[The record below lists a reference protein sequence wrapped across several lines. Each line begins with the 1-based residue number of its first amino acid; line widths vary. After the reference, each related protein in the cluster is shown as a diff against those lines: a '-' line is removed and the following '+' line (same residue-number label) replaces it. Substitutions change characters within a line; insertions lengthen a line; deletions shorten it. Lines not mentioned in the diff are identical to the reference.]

1 MSDKIVLG
9 AVLIQVLMIAM
20 FISVALIFELT
31 DTDHSCVFTLSHYFH
46 LGPSADLCFIS
57 VRINT
62 WWKWI
67 VILVLSM
74 LLDAAATLAGELF
87 SPWMSNTL
95 GDANGPPTN
104 KYMAHLIQQIYNI
117 NHYLQNAIW
126 TFVALTQVD
135 LLIFSM
141 LASCG
146 ICFYTTKK
154 YIDAKNSTRKSGML
168 IGQL

>member
-1 MSDKIVLG
+1 MSDKLVLG
-9 AVLIQVLMIAM
+9 AVVIQFIMISIFIAVAFVL
-20 FISVALIFELT
+20 ELT
-31 DTDHSCVFTLSHYFH
+31 DMNHTCVFSLSHYFH

-62 WWKWI
+62 WWKWV

-74 LLDAAATLAGELF
+74 LMDAAATLAGELF
-87 SPWMSNTL
+87 APWMSNIL

-104 KYMAHLIQQIYNI
+104 KYMAHLIQQICNI

-135 LLIFSM
+135 LLILSM

-154 YIDAKNSTRKSGML
+154 YIAAKNSARKAHQVL
-168 IGQL
+168 IE

>member
-1 MSDKIVLG
+1 MSDKQVLG
-9 AVLIQVLMIAM
+9 AVVIQFFMIAI
-20 FISVALIFELT
+20 FISVAFILELT
-31 DTDHSCVFTLSHYFH
+31 DSDHTCVFSLSHYFH
-46 LGPSADLCFIS
+46 LGPSAELCFIS

-62 WWKWI
+62 WWKWV
-67 VILVLSM
+67 VISFLSM
-74 LLDAAATLAGELF
+74 LMDAAATLAGELF

-117 NHYLQNAIW
+117 SHYLQNAIW

-154 YIDAKNSTRKSGML
+154 YIDAKYNARKSL
-168 IGQL
+168 INNT